1 MYVMDL
7 HPFITSSGDVML
19 IRIVR
24 IGDPVC
30 GRRDVVVLETG
41 ARFHENGQ
49 VVLEHVADLNTVLQ
63 EETTYRER

>member
-1 MYVMDL
+1 MFL
-7 HPFITSSGDVML
+7 SIKQHRRTTSGHVML
-19 IRIVR
+19 IRVIR

-49 VVLEHVADLNTVLQ
+49 VVLEHVANLDAVLQ
-63 EETTYRER
+63 EETT